1 MATTWRGFGNFAS
14 REPTRRHG
22 SKFPL
27 GGAVTLPDDGQA
39 RRIAGELLGQ
49 GVKAQLETM
58 RQPLQALQDV
68 LNNEDM
74 HDLQ

>member
-14 REPTRRHG
+14 RELTRRHG

-27 GGAVTLPDDGQA
+27 GDSAMLLDDGEA

-49 GVKAQLETM
+49 GVKAEFAGRVEQF
-58 RQPLQALQDV
+58 V
-68 LNNEDM
+68 EDM
-74 HDLQ
+74 QDLQ